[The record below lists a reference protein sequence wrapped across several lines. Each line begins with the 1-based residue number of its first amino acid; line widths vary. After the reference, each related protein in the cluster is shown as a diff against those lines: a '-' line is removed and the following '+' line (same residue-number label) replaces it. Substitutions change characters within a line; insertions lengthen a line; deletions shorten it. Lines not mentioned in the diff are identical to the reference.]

1 VRCRANAKIVR
12 LRLGKGAQARVPV
25 PLKSETREEVAE
37 MPVLQWRKNASQAED
52 AVRFAKKASTRFR
65 ISEAD
70 WA

>member
-1 VRCRANAKIVR
+1 M
-12 LRLGKGAQARVPV
+12 
-25 PLKSETREEVAE
+25 SETREEVAE

-65 ISEAD
+65 ISEED

>member
-1 VRCRANAKIVR
+1 MPCECQDRKIAAR
-12 LRLGKGAQARVPV
+12 QKRTGKSACATYERNQGRSRGDAGAA
-25 PLKSETREEVAE
+25 VA
-37 MPVLQWRKNASQAED
+37 KNASQAED